1 MSYISLSEAV
11 NYLANKVGSEPFLNA
26 TPELQQK
33 ALDSAV
39 AIIDTIKFKGYT
51 KEIDQ
56 DGQWPRLGIVDS
68 QGRLYPEIPK
78 AVKYANAQLAVTV
91 IQTNGTLTEETSSK
105 GSKKVIKAGPLETE
119 FFEFKKENQSGR
131 EYVPN
136 FVYDMLKDF
145 ISTKS
150 SALNITL
157 ERA

>member
-11 NYLANKVGSEPFLNA
+11 NYLAKKVGSEAFLNA

-39 AIIDTIKFKGYT
+39 AIIDTIKFNGYT
-51 KEIDQ
+51 KEVDQ
-56 DGQWPRLGIVDS
+56 DGQWPRLGIVDN
-68 QGRLYPEIPK
+68 QGRLYPEVPK
-78 AVKYANAQLAVTV
+78 AVKYANAQLAVEIV
-91 IQTNGTLTEETSSK
+91 KNNNLTSEDNSK

-119 FFEFKKENQSGR
+119 FFEFKKQNESGR

-145 ISTKS
+145 IKTKS
-150 SALNITL
+150 SVLDITL
-157 ERA
+157 ERS